1 MYLFQ
6 GKSEKEIITKCKLC
20 LSEVKFIV
28 SLDEYKKTIK
38 FPFKLESLHGTPPHK
53 LIISINKNL
62 EIENF
67 KIEDILDKEV
77 SYSKEL
83 TYQVLSA
90 IQLSEDEIQLYF
102 LTTGRDV
109 VSLGEMALLIDKSKE
124 ECKQIAAKFVNKGLF
139 KEIIGATPHYA
150 PLPPYAALI
159 QQLINFEEY
168 IRGIKDEAPIQLNKS
183 FSELESKTKGIQEL
197 NEYTTF
203 IKGIRDRI
211 EQQIESQKQDVNK
224 AIQIISQIRKINDII
239 SNLENDTKL
248 IVEEQ
253 IKDIETQFEEMK
265 EMIAGN
271 LQRLHLGVISKT
283 VHQIIDNVLTAR
295 MQMIVD
301 GFNTKLIAKIRTI
314 IKTIVENVNEVA
326 GSSMRT
332 GEKLEST
339 FTTVIEEFT
348 KSVTTAEEKV
358 RGISDQILLSFQDL
372 RNTFSTKVVDTL
384 NQELLKI
391 LERLSISQV
400 TTQEFWDQAKKKSLM
415 TMKDIWFIRSLEGAN
430 AHINEEILK
439 AKMRL
444 LIVAPNM
451 TEINVGLLESLP
463 KHTNIRIVAHINPDS
478 AEDTQIVQRLDAM
491 QNVSYRHREMKDL
504 YGINRDYEEV
514 ILCIVSETEIG
525 QKRALEIGGIGSII
539 PEHIKIFV
547 PVLEEAWIGAQKT
560 VMPSMRT
567 SYVPKAS
574 LSPDLTNFQQP
585 ASSFTPKE
593 DIYGNY
599 LSKTSINQS
608 QLQPTTPIV
617 QNHKTKVEPTIQQSN
632 NFKPVEVK
640 QDYIKQPQPTYP
652 VKEIIDPP
660 KKTFIEGNTSQNMSL
675 SENLKNIFFN
685 IDTYTGVALSLELQ
699 NFKNRIQ
706 EELGYISLLN
716 PINITITE
724 LSQIP
729 SILSAAEK
737 QSLINKMN
745 FWKNK
750 LNL

>member
-6 GKSEKEIITKCKLC
+6 GKLEKEIITKCKLC
-20 LSEVKFIV
+20 LSEVKFTV
-28 SLDEYKKTIK
+28 SLDEYKNITK
-38 FPFKLESLHGTPPHK
+38 FPFKMESLHGTPPHK
-53 LIISINKNL
+53 LIISVNRNL

-67 KIEDILDKEV
+67 KIEDILDKDV

-124 ECKQIAAKFVNKGLF
+124 ECKQIANKFVNKGLF
-139 KEIIGATPHYA
+139 KEIVGATPHYA

-159 QQLINFEEY
+159 AQLINFEEY
-168 IRGIKDEAPIQLNKS
+168 IRGIKDEAPIQLNRS

-224 AIQIISQIRKINDII
+224 AIQIIGQIKKINDII
-239 SNLENDTKL
+239 SNLENDTKV

-253 IKDIETQFEEMK
+253 IKDIEKQFEEMK
-265 EMIAGN
+265 QMIAAN

-283 VHQIIDNVLTAR
+283 VHQIIDNVLNAR

-301 GFNTKLIAKIRTI
+301 GFNTKLIKKIRNI
-314 IKTIVENVNEVA
+314 ITTIVENVNEVA

-332 GEKLEST
+332 GENLEST

-384 NQELLKI
+384 NQELSKI

-439 AKMRL
+439 TKMRL

-451 TEINVGLLESLP
+451 TEINVKLLESLP

-478 AEDTQIVQRLDAM
+478 PEDIQIVQRLDAM

-547 PVLEEAWIGAQKT
+547 PVLEEAWIGSQKA

-567 SYVPKAS
+567 SYVPQTS
-574 LSPDLTNFQQP
+574 SSPDLTNLQQP
-585 ASSFTPKE
+585 TSSFTPKM
-593 DIYGNY
+593 DIPGNN
-599 LSKTSINQS
+599 LSQTSLNQS
-608 QLQPTTPIV
+608 QLKSTTPIV
-617 QNHKTKVEPTIQQSN
+617 QGYEKQVEPTIQQYN
-632 NFKPVEVK
+632 NFKPVEMK
-640 QDYIKQPQPTYP
+640 QDYINQTQPTQP
-652 VKEIIDPP
+652 VKKIIEPSKEVFNASTEP
-660 KKTFIEGNTSQNMSL
+660 QNMSI
-675 SENLKNIFFN
+675 SEYLNYIIFN
-685 IDTYTGVALSLELQ
+685 INSKTGVALSLDIQ

-706 EELGYISLLN
+706 KELGYISLIN
-716 PINITITE
+716 PINMTITE
-724 LSQIP
+724 LSQNP
-729 SILSAAEK
+729 SILSTAEK
-737 QSLINKMN
+737 QSLTNKIN